1 VKLLTKEQRRSIGRL
16 IIPFLGSML
25 IRFIYFTNKKRF
37 HAPDSLDDS
46 PLIIAFWHG
55 ELLMAPFPYLKYKKR
70 NPVKVLISDH
80 YDGELIAR
88 TMGYFGFGTQRG
100 SSARGGARAL
110 IGTIKAL
117 KDGVVIGIT
126 PDGPKGPRH
135 EVQDGIIMMAQKTK
149 AKIVFV
155 EIKPSSYWQLKSWD
169 KFIIPK
175 PFGSIDFY
183 MSDPKDISGMD
194 IKEASGF
201 IKEGLLKHER

>member
-1 VKLLTKEQRRSIGRL
+1 MKLLTKAQRRSIGQV
-16 IIPFLGSML
+16 IIPFIGSVL
-25 IRFIYFTNKKRF
+25 IKFIYLTNKKRF
-37 HAPDSLDDS
+37 HSPDRLDTS

-55 ELLMAPFPYLKYKKR
+55 QLLMAPFPYLRYKRK
-70 NPVKVLISDH
+70 NPVKVLISEH

-117 KDGVVIGIT
+117 KEGVVIGIT

-135 EVQDGIIMMAQKTK
+135 EVQDGIIVMAQKTN
-149 AKIVFV
+149 AKISFV

-183 MSDPKDISGMD
+183 LSEPLDISGMEMQ
-194 IKEASGF
+194 EARKI
-201 IKEGLLKHER
+201 IKEGLLKHEY